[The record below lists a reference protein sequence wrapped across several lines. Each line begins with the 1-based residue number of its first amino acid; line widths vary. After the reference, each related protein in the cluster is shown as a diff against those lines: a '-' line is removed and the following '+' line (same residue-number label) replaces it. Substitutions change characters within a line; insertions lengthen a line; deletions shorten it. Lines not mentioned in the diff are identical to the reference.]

1 MRPVYPSDWAVLS
14 ATPPDSEDEEAGANL
29 HRERWLEQ
37 QHELAQPATPDPSP
51 RRQRLYTA
59 AEISRSSIITGD
71 MLGSSMAEESDRD
84 EEELKRMAADFTLRG
99 WRVVLVATP
108 EFDAL

>member
-1 MRPVYPSDWAVLS
+1 
-14 ATPPDSEDEEAGANL
+14 
-29 HRERWLEQ
+29 
-37 QHELAQPATPDPSP
+37 
-51 RRQRLYTA
+51 
-59 AEISRSSIITGD
+59 
-71 MLGSSMAEESDRD
+71 MAEESDRD